1 MEPPQLKL
9 VEAPSALSERSDD
22 ELMVLTRGGR
32 TEAFAVLV
40 ERHMRALAGFACKMT
55 GDPRLGDEIA
65 QEVWL
70 QIWAA
75 RLRYRSHDKF
85 TVYLYT
91 CARNRCRNQLRNA
104 VRRARWDVAVPAPTL
119 LDAPSDTADQL
130 ERLLERE
137 RQTRVLHAIV
147 ELPEALREPLL
158 LRIAQGLDYDDI
170 AAVLS
175 TSEASVRSRVHRG
188 IAQLRSRLEKTS

>member
-1 MEPPQLKL
+1 M
-9 VEAPSALSERSDD
+9 RS
-22 ELMVLTRGGR
+22 
-32 TEAFAVLV
+32 
-40 ERHMRALAGFACKMT
+40 LAGFAGKMT

-65 QEVWL
+65 QETWL

-75 RLRYRSHDKF
+75 RERYRSDGTF

-104 VRRARWDVAVPAPTL
+104 GRRARWDVPVVGPTL
-119 LDAPSDTADQL
+119 PDAASPTADQL
-130 ERLLERE
+130 ESLLERE
-137 RQTRVLHAIV
+137 RHQRVLDATV
-147 ELPEALREPLL
+147 ELPEALRAPVL
-158 LRIAQGLDYDDI
+158 LRIAQGLDYADI
-170 AAVLS
+170 AAVLE